1 MKITAIAGKLV
12 IALLLV
18 VTGLTAPSYAATGKR
33 QPAAHPTTRHVDL
46 RAKINRMKWKEGNT
60 TIYSN
65 RDIKLV
71 AEVRDGKVVSVT
83 PIDIGGRIRSVNQQS
98 GSGGAGGKGTRP
110 CIFCYNLDQPLGSTC
125 IEVPCWILPL
135 LKWLQRI

>member
-1 MKITAIAGKLV
+1 MKITATA

-18 VTGLTAPSYAATGKR
+18 LTGLTAPSYAATGKR

-98 GSGGAGGKGTRP
+98 GSGGAGGTRP
-110 CIFCYNLDQPLGSTC
+110 CIFCYNLDQPLASTC

-135 LKWLQRI
+135 LKRLQRI